1 METGTETLFDE
12 LARTTVDNRKTREE
26 LLEYTLNNLKDELIK
41 GMKLTAKGG
50 SSAYRFQATA
60 NDYFE
65 IYSHYSLLN
74 NSDSKA
80 LARKIVELLGDS
92 RFKVHSNVEYDV
104 IKIKV
109 NWLAG
114 GRWY

>member
-1 METGTETLFDE
+1 METETLFDE
-12 LARTTVDNRKTREE
+12 LARTTVANRKTKEE
-26 LLEYTLNNLKDELIK
+26 LLEYTLTNLKEDLIK

-65 IYSHYSLLN
+65 IYSHYSLIN

-80 LARKIVELLGDS
+80 LSRKLVELLGDP